1 MVGQSLWKWSEE
13 AGNYFAGQVDHLS
26 GSLADLDDELSASD
40 DDHAEEDAEDDNDW
54 PDELED

>member
-1 MVGQSLWKWSEE
+1 MGRYTPRRHSGCWPGK
-13 AGNYFAGQVDHLS
+13 LS
-26 GSLADLDDELSASD
+26 KADLDDELSASD